1 MHRLLRWGSSVVT
14 ELAAADA
21 ALAGEQLPADIGQEG
36 PVDAA
41 QPLLSPTAG
50 HDHPAANRDEVAR
63 PAARAASR
71 RASFCPSNIE

>member
-1 MHRLLRWGSSVVT
+1 MHRLLRWGSSTIT

-21 ALAGEQLPADIGQEG
+21 ALAGEQLPADLGALKD

-41 QPLLSPTAG
+41 QPLLPPTEAAS
-50 HDHPAANRDEVAR
+50 HDLPVANRDEVAR

-71 RASFCPSNIE
+71 